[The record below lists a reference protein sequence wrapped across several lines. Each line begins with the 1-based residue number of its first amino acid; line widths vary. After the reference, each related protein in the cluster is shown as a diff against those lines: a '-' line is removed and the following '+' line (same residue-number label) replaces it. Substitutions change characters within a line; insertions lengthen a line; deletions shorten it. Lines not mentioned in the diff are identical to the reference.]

1 MFIAPFLILMT
12 GIFGARYISN
22 DASKLLSSE
31 QKVQLVDI
39 YSENKLQRL
48 VFPISLL
55 ILYFV
60 LIEFLD
66 ISLFDSN
73 IVFAVLII
81 ILGGYSIYT
90 NNMMLTKNGFS
101 KVYIKKIR
109 IAIIIRYLSIASMM
123 SIMWF

>member
-1 MFIAPFLILMT
+1 MT

-90 NNMMLTKNGFS
+90 NNIMLTKNGFS
-101 KVYIKKIR
+101 KVYIKKIL